1 MNQNKYV
8 IWGSSG
14 HAKVL
19 SSLISLIG
27 GEIIALFDNNP
38 AAMPSLKNVPLFIG
52 EEGFNQWLSCQ
63 DNTENVYGL
72 AAIGGSRGN
81 DRIEIHNLFLSRGL
95 KLCTLIHPTASVC
108 ATSRI
113 GNGSQL
119 LSQSLLAADS
129 LLGESCILN
138 HQASVDHECII
149 GNGVHLAPSS
159 TLCGC
164 VVLGNNVM
172 IGAGSIILPRVII
185 GDNTIVGAGSTV
197 TKDLPPNVIVVGTPA
212 KVIKSF
218 GLTGNYH
225 E

>member
-1 MNQNKYV
+1 MASNKYV
-8 IWGSSG
+8 IWGSAG

-27 GEIIALFDNNP
+27 GEIIALFDNNSD
-38 AAMPSLKNVPLFIG
+38 AISSLKGVQLFIG
-52 EEGFNQWLSCQ
+52 QNGFEQWLNCQ
-63 DNTENVYGL
+63 DNIDNIYGI

-81 DRIEIHNLFLSRGL
+81 DRIEIHNLFRSHGL
-95 KLCTLIHPTASVC
+95 KVDTLIHPTASVC
-108 ATSRI
+108 STSII

-129 LLGESCILN
+129 VIGESCILN

-164 VVLGNNVM
+164 VILGNNVM
-172 IGAGSIILPRVII
+172 IGAGATILPRIRI
-185 GDNTIVGAGSTV
+185 GDNTIVGAGTTV
-197 TKDLPPNVIVVGTPA
+197 TKNLPNNVVAVGTPA
-212 KVIKSF
+212 RVIKSV
-218 GLTGNYH
+218 
-225 E
+225 